1 MISIL
6 YLARHLQCALIFG
19 CVSCH
24 GSHLDEI
31 SPREEGD
38 TGKDK
43 QGELPA
49 MDEGHN
55 DSDAKRTDSVRG

>member
-1 MISIL
+1 MTSIL
-6 YLARHLQCALIFG
+6 YLARHLQCTLIFG

-31 SPREEGD
+31 CPREEGD

-55 DSDAKRTDSVRG
+55 DSDAKSTDSVCG